1 MAGLVAEDRTVRKAT
16 LKALNYMRRRGEKL
30 EIGRQREAAAIAIEW
45 RDYVSLHRLAGA
57 LGEPGIETPTSFVA
71 TVVAERLRES
81 EEQLFRALAL
91 HHPIQS
97 VFFAYRG
104 LITGDRVARAH
115 AIELVDSIIE
125 TPQRRTLVQLLETND
140 RHARGRLA
148 GQELG
153 RAVPGVDEAL
163 HELLDPGDP
172 WLAACA
178 IRALEAGPDGIRR
191 GLRQELI
198 AHGYAPLTELLG
210 REV

>member
-104 LITGDRVARAH
+104 LITGDRR
-115 AIELVDSIIE
+115 
-125 TPQRRTLVQLLETND
+125 
-140 RHARGRLA
+140 ARGRLA
-148 GQELG
+148 GQEVG